1 MDRGQAHRTQLS
13 FSTGNSKLRW
23 RYKPQVQAVHFILQH
38 PIQLAVQSASAGS
51 TCCFAAPHSI
61 GGTKR
66 KCRQYISFCSTSIQL
81 AVQITSAGS
90 TCFFAAPHS
99 IGGTN
104 HKCRQYNFFCSTPF
118 NWRYKAQVQAVHVFL
133 QHPIQLAVQSASAGS
148 TCIFAA
154 PHSIGSTNH
163 KRRQYMLFC
172 STSIQLAVQIT
183 SAGST
188 CCFAAPLQFA
198 LHTTSAGSTC
208 FCAAPHSIGG
218 TNHKCRQ
225 YMLFCSTPF
234 NWRYKSQVQ
243 AVHVVL
249 QHPIQLAVQTTST
262 GSTCC
267 FAAPHSIGGINNKCR
282 QYMLL
287 CSIPFNWRYKSQV
300 QAVHVFL
307 QHPIQLAVQ
316 SASAGSTCFFCCRT
330 QFKQPCLSHSKT
342 DATNAHIRTTHTCG
356 CAYGLACCKL
366 QHGHD
371 LLDVGFDFRILH
383 AKMVCV
389 CVCMYVHYIL
399 MNIIHYMQAVITPL
413 TKSKGKRHC
422 CQNTYIG
429 LAMTVYIHRI

>member
-23 RYKPQVQAVHFILQH
+23 RYKPQVQAVHFI
-38 PIQLAVQSASAGS
+38 
-51 TCCFAAPHSI
+51 
-61 GGTKR
+61 
-66 KCRQYISFCSTSIQL
+66 
-81 AVQITSAGS
+81 
-90 TCFFAAPHS
+90 
-99 IGGTN
+99 
-104 HKCRQYNFFCSTPF
+104 
-118 NWRYKAQVQAVHVFL
+118 
-133 QHPIQLAVQSASAGS
+133 
-148 TCIFAA
+148 
-154 PHSIGSTNH
+154 
-163 KRRQYMLFC
+163 
-172 STSIQLAVQIT
+172 
-183 SAGST
+183 
-188 CCFAAPLQFA
+188 
-198 LHTTSAGSTC
+198 
-208 FCAAPHSIGG
+208 
-218 TNHKCRQ
+218 
-225 YMLFCSTPF
+225 
-234 NWRYKSQVQ
+234 
-243 AVHVVL
+243 
-249 QHPIQLAVQTTST
+249 
-262 GSTCC
+262 
-267 FAAPHSIGGINNKCR
+267 
-282 QYMLL
+282 
-287 CSIPFNWRYKSQV
+287 
-300 QAVHVFL
+300 L